1 MATLRE
7 SRAGAAN
14 LGIPLMMASFVVV
27 AGFVYWLS
35 VTAKPTEIVVEPDI
49 VLEGVIR
56 FQDFSDAPGN
66 YVDKEISLEGLPLS
80 HPYGNHF
87 QWINLLDPSSTGY
100 LLYYSDSLRA
110 DTANVLPQLSEGMAV
125 DLTGTVRAITDS
137 VVVAWE
143 IGGAFKSPIEA
154 TVAGATYYPN
164 YIEVTKLQVRSTFRP
179 AQGDGS
185 GSG

>member
-14 LGIPLMMASFVVV
+14 LGIPLMIASFAVV

-35 VTAKPTEIVVEPDI
+35 VTAKPTVVSVEDEIVF
-49 VLEGVIR
+49 EGVIS
-56 FQDFSDAPGN
+56 FQEFSDGPGN
-66 YVDKEISLEGLPLS
+66 FVDKVISLEDLPLS
-80 HPYGNHF
+80 DRYGNHF
-87 QWINLLDPSSTGY
+87 QWINLLDANNNGY

-110 DTANVLPQLSEGMAV
+110 DTASVVPQLTGGMTV
-125 DLTGTVRAITDS
+125 DLTGTVRATTDS
-137 VVVAWE
+137 IVAE
-143 IGGAFKSPIEA
+143 LEARGAFKSSIEA
-154 TVAGATYYPN
+154 LVAKGTYYLN
-164 YIEVTKLQVRSTFRP
+164 FIEVTGIQVRSTFRP